1 MASMITSAGSA
12 SGMDFESI
20 IASMVEA
27 KKASLSKTT
36 STRKAETELEISGV
50 GKLKSALKSFQDA
63 IKALTEDNG
72 FNERKVT
79 TDLTEENQY
88 FTVSTDEDA
97 ANGSYNI
104 SVEQLAQ
111 TEKISQ
117 EFTTGTKF
125 SAGTL
130 TFTIPGAKDEYGNFL
145 KDDQGQEIK
154 ERTFTVEISQDD
166 TLESVRKKI
175 NANDYGVTATIVN
188 TGGKQK
194 LVLDSGISGKDATFK
209 VSGTAGLE
217 DFNYDSA
224 NTVGG
229 VMKDGNWDVTH
240 KAQDAVIMVDGYKI
254 TSDTNEFD
262 NAISGLTIT
271 ANKVSAKD
279 EHGGTITNS
288 VEISADNDKVTEK
301 MQNFVNAY
309 NTLMSTM
316 DELYKHN
323 TYTDGANNYDGGE
336 LAGDN
341 MLRGLQNQ
349 LQSMMS
355 SMGNTTNGLNIY
367 SMGFELESDGTITLN
382 TTDFKE
388 GLTDNFNA
396 LVNMLTGDDGLLT
409 KFNDTVEEYT
419 KSAGILD
426 KRTETLN
433 LELDRY
439 EDQENENA
447 TYLEQYEE
455 NLRQRYAKL
464 DTTIAN
470 YNNSLSYLQSA
481 LM

>member
-20 IASMVEA
+20 ISAMVEA
-27 KKASLSKTT
+27 KSASISNTT
-36 STRKAETELEISGV
+36 TTRKAETELEISGV
-50 GKLKSALKSFQDA
+50 GKLKSALKTFQES
-63 IKALTEDNG
+63 IEALTEGTG

-88 FTVSTDEDA
+88 FTVTTEEDA
-97 ANGSYNI
+97 ANGNYNI
-104 SVEQLAQ
+104 SVDQLAQ
-111 TEKISQ
+111 SEKIAQ
-117 EFTTGTKF
+117 KFDTGKTF

-130 TFTIPGAKDEYGNFL
+130 KFTVPGVKDENGNWT
-145 KDDQGQEIK
+145 KDSNGNEIK
-154 ERTFTVEISQDD
+154 ERTFEIEVEDGD
-166 TLESVRKKI
+166 TLDSLRRKI
-175 NANDYGVTATIVN
+175 NNNDYGVTATILN
-188 TGGKQK
+188 TKDGQK
-194 LVLDSGISGKDATFK
+194 LVIDSGFSGDDATFK
-209 VSGTAGLE
+209 IEGTGGMT
-217 DFNYDSA
+217 DFNYDSTT
-224 NTVGG
+224 NTAG
-229 VMKDGNWDVTH
+229 KWDVTQH
-240 KAQDAVIMVDGYKI
+240 AQDAVIRVDGEEMR
-254 TSDTNEFD
+254 SDTNEFD

-271 ANKVSAKD
+271 ANKLSAKD
-279 EHGGTITNS
+279 EHDDVITNS
-288 VEISADNDKVTEK
+288 VAITADNDKVTEK

-316 DELYKHN
+316 DDLYKHN
-323 TYTDGANNYDGGE
+323 TYTDGENNYDGGE

-341 MLRGLQNQ
+341 MLRSLQNQ
-349 LQSMMS
+349 LQNMMS
-355 SMGNTTNGLNIY
+355 SMGNGANGMNIY
-367 SMGFELESDGTITLN
+367 SMGFELESDGTISLDKTE
-382 TTDFKE
+382 FKE

-409 KFNDTVEEYT
+409 RFNDTVEEYT

-433 LELDRY
+433 MEVDRY
-439 EDQENENA
+439 EEEENENA
-447 TYLEQYEE
+447 LYLEEYEE

>member
-20 IASMVEA
+20 ISAMVEA
-27 KKASLSKTT
+27 KSASISNTT
-36 STRKAETELEISGV
+36 TTRKAETELEISGV
-50 GKLKSALKSFQDA
+50 GKLKSALKTFQES
-63 IKALTEDNG
+63 IEALTEGTG

-88 FTVSTDEDA
+88 FTVTTEEDA
-97 ANGSYNI
+97 ANGNYNI
-104 SVEQLAQ
+104 SVDQLAQ
-111 TEKISQ
+111 SEKIAQ
-117 EFTTGTKF
+117 KFDTGKTF

-130 TFTIPGAKDEYGNFL
+130 KFTVPGVKDENGNWT
-145 KDDQGQEIK
+145 KDSNGNEIK
-154 ERTFTVEISQDD
+154 ERTFEIEVEDGD
-166 TLESVRKKI
+166 TLDSLRRKI
-175 NANDYGVTATIVN
+175 NNNDYGVTATILN
-188 TGGKQK
+188 TKDGQK
-194 LVLDSGISGKDATFK
+194 LVIDSGFSGDDATFK
-209 VSGTAGLE
+209 IEGTGGMT
-217 DFNYDSA
+217 DFNYDSTT
-224 NTVGG
+224 NTAG
-229 VMKDGNWDVTH
+229 KWDVTQH
-240 KAQDAVIMVDGYKI
+240 AQDAVIRVDGEEMR
-254 TSDTNEFD
+254 SDTNEFD

-271 ANKVSAKD
+271 ANKLSAKD
-279 EHGGTITNS
+279 EHGDVITNS
-288 VEISADNDKVTEK
+288 VAITADNDKVTEK

-316 DELYKHN
+316 DGLYKHN
-323 TYTDGANNYDGGE
+323 TYTDGENNYDGGE

-341 MLRGLQNQ
+341 MLRSLQNQ
-349 LQSMMS
+349 LQNMMS
-355 SMGNTTNGLNIY
+355 SMGNGANGMNIY
-367 SMGFELESDGTITLN
+367 SMGFELESDGTISLDKTE
-382 TTDFKE
+382 FKE

-409 KFNDTVEEYT
+409 RFDKTVEEYT

-433 LELDRY
+433 MEVDRY
-439 EDQENENA
+439 EEEENENA
-447 TYLEQYEE
+447 LYLEEYEE

>member
-20 IASMVEA
+20 ISAMVEA
-27 KKASLSKTT
+27 KSASISNTT
-36 STRKAETELEISGV
+36 TTRKAETELEISGV
-50 GKLKSALKSFQDA
+50 GKLKSALKTFQES
-63 IKALTEDNG
+63 IEALTEGTG

-88 FTVSTDEDA
+88 FTVTTEEDA
-97 ANGSYNI
+97 ANGNYNI
-104 SVEQLAQ
+104 SVDQLAQ
-111 TEKISQ
+111 SEKIAQ
-117 EFTTGTKF
+117 KFDTGKTF

-130 TFTIPGAKDEYGNFL
+130 KFTVPGVKDENGNWTT
-145 KDDQGQEIK
+145 DSNGNEIK
-154 ERTFTVEISQDD
+154 ERTFEIEVEDGD
-166 TLESVRKKI
+166 TLDSLRRKI
-175 NANDYGVTATIVN
+175 NNNDYGVTATILN
-188 TGGKQK
+188 TKDGQK
-194 LVLDSGISGKDATFK
+194 LVIDSGFSGDDATFK
-209 VSGTAGLE
+209 IEGTGGMT
-217 DFNYDSA
+217 DFNYDSTT
-224 NTVGG
+224 NTAG
-229 VMKDGNWDVTH
+229 KWDVTQH
-240 KAQDAVIMVDGYKI
+240 AQDAVIRVDGEEMR
-254 TSDTNEFD
+254 SDTNEFD

-271 ANKVSAKD
+271 ANKLSAKD
-279 EHGGTITNS
+279 EHGDVITNS
-288 VEISADNDKVTEK
+288 VAITADNDKVTEK

-316 DELYKHN
+316 DDLYKHN
-323 TYTDGANNYDGGE
+323 TYTDGENNYDGGE

-341 MLRGLQNQ
+341 MLRSLQNQ
-349 LQSMMS
+349 LQNMMS
-355 SMGNTTNGLNIY
+355 SMGNGANGMNIY
-367 SMGFELESDGTITLN
+367 SMGFELESDGTISLDKTE
-382 TTDFKE
+382 FKE

-409 KFNDTVEEYT
+409 RFNDTVEEYT

-433 LELDRY
+433 MEVDRY
-439 EDQENENA
+439 EEEENENA
-447 TYLEQYEE
+447 LYLEEYEE

>member
-20 IASMVEA
+20 ISAMVEA
-27 KKASLSKTT
+27 KSASISNTT
-36 STRKAETELEISGV
+36 TTRKAETELEISGV
-50 GKLKSALKSFQDA
+50 GKLKSALKTFQES
-63 IKALTEDNG
+63 IEALTEGTG

-88 FTVSTDEDA
+88 FTVTTEEDA
-97 ANGSYNI
+97 ANGNYNI
-104 SVEQLAQ
+104 SVDQLAQ
-111 TEKISQ
+111 SEKIAQ
-117 EFTTGTKF
+117 KFDTGKTF

-130 TFTIPGAKDEYGNFL
+130 KFTVPGVKDENGNWT
-145 KDDQGQEIK
+145 KDSNGNEIK
-154 ERTFTVEISQDD
+154 ERTFEIKVEDGD
-166 TLESVRKKI
+166 TLDSLRRKI
-175 NANDYGVTATIVN
+175 NNNDYGVTATILN
-188 TGGKQK
+188 TKDGQK
-194 LVLDSGISGKDATFK
+194 LVIDSGFSGDDATFK
-209 VSGTAGLE
+209 IEGTGGMT
-217 DFNYDSA
+217 DFNYDSTT
-224 NTVGG
+224 NTAG
-229 VMKDGNWDVTH
+229 KWDVTQH
-240 KAQDAVIMVDGYKI
+240 AQDAVIRVDGEEMR
-254 TSDTNEFD
+254 SDTNEFD

-271 ANKVSAKD
+271 VNKLSAKD
-279 EHGGTITNS
+279 EHGDVITNS
-288 VEISADNDKVTEK
+288 VAITADNDKVTEK

-316 DELYKHN
+316 DDLYKHN
-323 TYTDGANNYDGGE
+323 TYTDGENNYDGGE

-341 MLRGLQNQ
+341 MLRSLQNQ
-349 LQSMMS
+349 LQNMMS
-355 SMGNTTNGLNIY
+355 SMGNGANGMNIY
-367 SMGFELESDGTITLN
+367 SMGFELESDGTISLDKTE
-382 TTDFKE
+382 FKE

-409 KFNDTVEEYT
+409 RFNDTVEEYT

-433 LELDRY
+433 MEVDRY
-439 EDQENENA
+439 EEEENENA
-447 TYLEQYEE
+447 LYLEEYEE

>member
-20 IASMVEA
+20 ISAMVEA
-27 KKASLSKTT
+27 KSASISNTT
-36 STRKAETELEISGV
+36 TTRKAETELEISGV
-50 GKLKSALKSFQDA
+50 GKLKSALKTFQEA
-63 IKALTEDNG
+63 IEALTEGTG

-88 FTVSTDEDA
+88 FTVTTEEDA
-97 ANGSYNI
+97 ANGNYNI
-104 SVEQLAQ
+104 SVDQLAQ
-111 TEKISQ
+111 SEKIAQ
-117 EFTTGTKF
+117 KFDTGKTF

-130 TFTIPGAKDEYGNFL
+130 KFTVPGVKDENGNWTQ
-145 KDDQGQEIK
+145 DSNGTEIK
-154 ERTFTVEISQDD
+154 ERTFEIEVEAGD
-166 TLESVRKKI
+166 TLDSLRRKI
-175 NANDYGVTATIVN
+175 NNNDYGVTATILN
-188 TGGKQK
+188 TKDGQK
-194 LVLDSGISGKDATFK
+194 LVIDSGFSGDDATFK
-209 VSGTAGLE
+209 IEGTGGMT
-217 DFNYDSA
+217 DFNYDSTT
-224 NTVGG
+224 NTAG
-229 VMKDGNWDVTH
+229 KWDVTQH
-240 KAQDAVIMVDGYKI
+240 AQDAVIRVDGEEMR
-254 TSDTNEFD
+254 SDTNEFD

-271 ANKVSAKD
+271 ANKLSAKD
-279 EHGGTITNS
+279 ENNDVITNS
-288 VEISADNDKVTEK
+288 VAITADNDKVTEK

-316 DELYKHN
+316 DDLYKHN
-323 TYTDGANNYDGGE
+323 TYTDGENNYDGGE

-341 MLRGLQNQ
+341 MLRSLQNQ
-349 LQSMMS
+349 LQNMMS
-355 SMGNTTNGLNIY
+355 SMGNGANGMNIY
-367 SMGFELESDGTITLN
+367 SMGFELESDGTISLDK
-382 TTDFKE
+382 TDFKE

-409 KFNDTVEEYT
+409 RFNDTVEEYT

-433 LELDRY
+433 MEVDRY
-439 EDQENENA
+439 EEEENENA
-447 TYLEQYEE
+447 LYLEEYEE

>member
-20 IASMVEA
+20 ISAMVEA
-27 KKASLSKTT
+27 KSASISNTT
-36 STRKAETELEISGV
+36 TTRKAETELEISGV
-50 GKLKSALKSFQDA
+50 GKLKSALKTFQES
-63 IKALTEDNG
+63 IEALTEGTG

-88 FTVSTDEDA
+88 FTVTTEEDA
-97 ANGSYNI
+97 ANGNYNI
-104 SVEQLAQ
+104 SVDQLAQ
-111 TEKISQ
+111 SEKIAQ
-117 EFTTGTKF
+117 KFDTGKTF

-130 TFTIPGAKDEYGNFL
+130 KFTVPGVKDENGN
-145 KDDQGQEIK
+145 EIK
-154 ERTFTVEISQDD
+154 ERTFEIEVEDGD
-166 TLESVRKKI
+166 TLDSLRRKI
-175 NANDYGVTATIVN
+175 NNNDYGVTATILN
-188 TGGKQK
+188 TKDGQK
-194 LVLDSGISGKDATFK
+194 LVIDSGFSGDDATFK
-209 VSGTAGLE
+209 IEGTGGMT
-217 DFNYDSA
+217 DFNYDSTT
-224 NTVGG
+224 NTAG
-229 VMKDGNWDVTH
+229 KWDVTQH
-240 KAQDAVIMVDGYKI
+240 AQDAVIRVDGEEMR
-254 TSDTNEFD
+254 SDTNEFD

-271 ANKVSAKD
+271 ANKLSAKD
-279 EHGGTITNS
+279 EHGDVITNS
-288 VEISADNDKVTEK
+288 VAITADNDKVTEK

-316 DELYKHN
+316 DDLYKHN
-323 TYTDGANNYDGGE
+323 TYTDGENNYDGGE

-341 MLRGLQNQ
+341 MLRSLQNQ
-349 LQSMMS
+349 LQNMMS
-355 SMGNTTNGLNIY
+355 SMGNGANGMNIY
-367 SMGFELESDGTITLN
+367 SMGFELESDGTISLDKTE
-382 TTDFKE
+382 FKE

-409 KFNDTVEEYT
+409 RFNDTVEEYT

-433 LELDRY
+433 MEVDRY
-439 EDQENENA
+439 EEEENENA
-447 TYLEQYEE
+447 LYLEEYEE

>member
-20 IASMVEA
+20 ISAMVEA
-27 KKASLSKTT
+27 KSASISNTT
-36 STRKAETELEISGV
+36 TTRKAETELEISGV
-50 GKLKSALKSFQDA
+50 GKLKSALKTFQEA
-63 IKALTEDNG
+63 IEALTEGTG

-88 FTVSTDEDA
+88 FTVSTEEDA
-97 ANGSYNI
+97 ANGNYNI
-104 SVEQLAQ
+104 SVDQLAQ
-111 TEKISQ
+111 SEKIAQ
-117 EFTTGTKF
+117 KFDTGKTF

-130 TFTIPGAKDEYGNFL
+130 KFTVPGVKDENGNWTT
-145 KDDQGQEIK
+145 DSNGTEIK
-154 ERTFTVEISQDD
+154 ERTFEIEVEDGD
-166 TLESVRKKI
+166 TLDSLRRKI
-175 NANDYGVTATIVN
+175 NNNDYGVTATILN
-188 TGGKQK
+188 TKDGQK
-194 LVLDSGISGKDATFK
+194 LVIDSGFSGDDATFK
-209 VSGTAGLE
+209 IEGTGGMT
-217 DFNYDSA
+217 DFNYDSTT
-224 NTVGG
+224 NTAG
-229 VMKDGNWDVTH
+229 KWDVTQH
-240 KAQDAVIMVDGYKI
+240 AQDAVIRVDGEEMR
-254 TSDTNEFD
+254 SDTNEFD

-271 ANKVSAKD
+271 VNKLSAKD
-279 EHGGTITNS
+279 EHGDVITNS
-288 VEISADNDKVTEK
+288 VAITADNDKVTEK

-316 DELYKHN
+316 DDLYKHN
-323 TYTDGANNYDGGE
+323 TYTDGENNYDGGE

-341 MLRGLQNQ
+341 MLRSLQNQ
-349 LQSMMS
+349 LQNMMS
-355 SMGNTTNGLNIY
+355 SMGNGANGMNIY
-367 SMGFELESDGTITLN
+367 SMGFELESDGTISLDKTE
-382 TTDFKE
+382 FKE

-409 KFNDTVEEYT
+409 RFNDTVEEYT

-433 LELDRY
+433 MEVDRY
-439 EDQENENA
+439 EEEENENA
-447 TYLEQYEE
+447 LYLEEYEE